1 MKSKRWHHYKNNELI
16 GVMDWD
22 SLPEICHKWWEQAQ
36 DYSDKKSHF
45 SNLKKEDLV
54 FCYDN
59 LRSLDSFDEY
69 QSCQMPYC
77 LGHCDS
83 SENRELNCDYL
94 EKDWKLLKA
103 FTKKN
108 KFPTDREWTDEQ
120 EELYRKERLPEW
132 VDTKEYLDSLR
143 KYLDDLRQNLIKHP
157 DKGYNEYI
165 IYKERDK

>member
-1 MKSKRWHHYKNNELI
+1 
-16 GVMDWD
+16 
-22 SLPEICHKWWEQAQ
+22 
-36 DYSDKKSHF
+36 
-45 SNLKKEDLV
+45 
-54 FCYDN
+54 
-59 LRSLDSFDEY
+59 
-69 QSCQMPYC
+69 MPYC
-77 LGHCDS
+77 LRHCDS